1 MLGLRGN
8 QNLFRPRAEFFY
20 LSSRSENMAVRL
32 SAFAR
37 QPGGKNFRTL
47 RFNHTEDDAHA
58 VTCNIS
64 DHAGRHE
71 RRPAL
76 SYLDVNSGPFP
87 IWLSCL
93 DEAAEPTQL
102 SDLGN
107 NHPRRICYSH
117 RTRCFEGNAD
127 TPISLRAFRKIFSLA
142 RVSSHSVHRF
152 ESRSIWVRY

>member
-1 MLGLRGN
+1 MSGLRGN

-20 LSSRSENMAVRL
+20 LSSRRETMAVRL
-32 SAFAR
+32 SAFAG

-76 SYLDVNSGPFP
+76 SYLDVLWS
-87 IWLSCL
+87 
-93 DEAAEPTQL
+93 L
-102 SDLGN
+102 SDMAFVSG
-107 NHPRRICYSH
+107 RSS
-117 RTRCFEGNAD
+117 RTD
-127 TPISLRAFRKIFSLA
+127 PI
-142 RVSSHSVHRF
+142 
-152 ESRSIWVRY
+152 E